1 MDSELI
7 IKAIVV
13 GYFYAG
19 LAAVAKVVTAPMID
33 RPGLMMNPTFIKKLY
48 WGACWPIH
56 TFIEAYYLHMPNR
69 PLGILYGIF
78 TIPCMWLGF
87 AILGLIVIYPYQ
99 VIDTWILAFGASIAA
114 FIGSFFVMPIIVLF
128 CTFLVM
134 LCVAPFKLFIPKP
147 RPVRTVSIACS
158 EADANCFSS
167 ELHSFID
174 SHNYLERYQELQGQD
189 QEFAQAALELEQA
202 ASDGDA
208 SPKVIGALII
218 DSIRKYAGS
227 RDYGIAFLE
236 ALSKKYQQELFAE
249 SDDLEH
255 GAFESQYPKGSYH
268 LILDQEAG
276 AIRQFFV
283 DAGYLEEDAEPDISI
298 VTELLLYIVVYF
310 SWKQSGLDIHQM
322 SWNSFKTSIEN
333 RILSVLDD
341 VPSLTSYTETPSSK
355 TFTQHTSRYWGEMDR
370 MEMLIEGND
379 SKSRDYDLRPVSQS
393 ILSRVG
399 CNSIENASRL
409 TGFLMNLTV
418 RMGPEVLTR
427 VIRSFS

>member
-1 MDSELI
+1 VDSELI

-33 RPGLMMNPTFIKKLY
+33 RPGLMMNPSFIKKLY

-69 PLGILYGIF
+69 PLAILYGIF

-87 AILGLIVIYPYQ
+87 SILGMIVLYPYQ
-99 VIDTWILAFGASIAA
+99 VIDTWALAFAGSIAA
-114 FIGSFFVMPIIVLF
+114 FLGSFFIMPIIVLL

-147 RPVRTVSIACS
+147 IPVRTVSMVS
-158 EADANCFSS
+158 NETVANYFSS

-174 SHNYLERYQELQGQD
+174 SHNYLERYQELRGQD
-189 QEFAQAALELEQA
+189 QEFAHAAFELEQA
-202 ASDGDA
+202 ASGCDA

-218 DSIRKYAGS
+218 DSIRKYSGS

-236 ALSKKYQQELFAE
+236 ALSKKYQRELFGE
-249 SDDLEH
+249 SDDPEP
-255 GAFESQYPKGSYH
+255 GTFESQYPKGSYH
-268 LILDQEAG
+268 LVLDQEAEE
-276 AIRQFFV
+276 IKRFFV

-310 SWKQSGLDIHQM
+310 SRKQTGLDVHQM
-322 SWNSFKTSIEN
+322 SWNSFKRSIEN

-341 VPSLTSYTETPSSK
+341 VPSLTSYTETPTSK

-370 MEMLIEGND
+370 LEMLIEGND
-379 SKSRDYDLRPVSQS
+379 SESGDYDLQPVSQN
-393 ILSRVG
+393 ILTRIG
-399 CNSIENASRL
+399 CNSGENTSRL

-418 RMGPEVLTR
+418 RMGPDVLTR